1 MKFYFSSINLWC
13 NKNLVDLEFIIWE
26 ILKLSADFNIR
37 YFEDPQDPMCE
48 YVIVNT
54 CWFLSTS
61 REEAEMTIKQYDDLW
76 RKIIIAW
83 CYIQVAN
90 NDFLNSLKNLHK
102 IIPFVD
108 YKSIKEILW
117 FWSSESIDSEALN
130 KVAKFWA
137 LKEQKLESFI
147 DWIKS
152 NQIWKKAFI
161 WKWDEVRAYINAP
174 YGYEYLKI
182 AEWCDNNCTF
192 CIIPKIR
199 WKQKS
204 RPIEEII
211 TEAKQMI
218 ANWIREIILIAQDTT
233 RYWVDNYWEPRLI
246 ELLLELEKLD
256 GDFKYRLLYMY
267 PDNLTLDHLDKIK
280 KLEKFIPYFD
290 IPFQHISVDILK
302 RMWRYYDTNAIFEFL
317 DYIKSN
323 FKDYFLRTAFII
335 WFPGETE
342 KDHKE
347 LEDFVSKYCFDSVAL
362 FEYHDEPLA
371 PSSKLDGKINSV
383 VAQKRIKKLDKILQ
397 EVYAAKRK
405 KDKWKTFVWILEW
418 YEDDCALVRRE
429 IRAPEIDELD
439 QVPFA
444 DLFGSWDIEIGDI
457 VEYRL

>member
-26 ILKLSADFNIR
+26 ILKLSSEFDIQ
-37 YFEDPQDPMCE
+37 YFEDPADTLCE

-61 REEAEMTIKQYDDLW
+61 REEAEMTIKKYDDMW
-76 RKIIIAW
+76 RKIVIAW
-83 CYIQVAN
+83 CYIQVAD
-90 NDFLNSLKNLHK
+90 NDFLKSLKNLHK
-102 IIPFVD
+102 VIPFVD

-117 FWSSESIDSEALN
+117 FENEGSVNSEAVN
-130 KVAKFWA
+130 KIAKIWA
-137 LKEQKLESFI
+137 LKEKKLENFI
-147 DWIKS
+147 DDIKA

-211 TEAKQMI
+211 AEAKQMI

-233 RYWVDNYWEPRLI
+233 RYWVDNYGEPRLI
-246 ELLLELEKLD
+246 ELLQELEKLD
-256 GDFKYRLLYMY
+256 WDFKYRLLYMY

-280 KLEKFIPYFD
+280 KLDKFIPYFD

-302 RMWRYYDTNAIFEFL
+302 KMGRYYDTNAIFEFL

-323 FKDYFLRTAFII
+323 FKEYFLRTAFII
-335 WFPGETE
+335 WFPWETDE
-342 KDHKE
+342 DFEE
-347 LEDFVSKYCFDSVAL
+347 LEDFVLKYRFDSVAL

-371 PSSKLDGKINSV
+371 PSSKLEDKITSA
-383 VAQKRIKKLDKILQ
+383 VAQKRIKKLDKTLQ
-397 EVYAAKRK
+397 TIYSSK
-405 KDKWKTFVWILEW
+405 KASDMGKIFSGTLEW
-418 YEDDCALVRRE
+418 YDDGFVLVRRE

-439 QVPFA
+439 EVPFA
-444 DLFGSWDIEIGDI
+444 NLLWTWDIEIGDRL
-457 VEYRL
+457 EYKL